1 MITFNYCGYNLL
13 FCDYSEFIVSY
24 HLKTNFEYDHHEDI
38 IFQYIFLGK
47 MTMILDEI
55 LQ

>member
-1 MITFNYCGYNLL
+1 MITFNYCGYNFY

-24 HLKTNFEYDHHEDI
+24 HLKANFEYDHHEDI
-38 IFQYIFLGK
+38 IFQYIFFGK

>member
-24 HLKTNFEYDHHEDI
+24 HLKTNFEYDHHY
-38 IFQYIFLGK
+38 FPVYIFWK
-47 MTMILDEI
+47 NDYDS
-55 LQ
+55 